1 MRLVTKAST
10 DKPDVPLTP
19 LIDCVFLLIVFFLVT
34 SMFKRWEMIIPV
46 RLPDATSSLSS
57 EARETVVLIGIDG
70 TGKLSMGERIVEGN
84 EPLVKYTGV
93 ESLAALLAEV
103 ARTRGRDAELVIAAH
118 RDLPMQSLIR
128 AVDEIKLTGFQNV
141 TVQTSERRR

>member
-1 MRLVTKAST
+1 MRLITKAST

-46 RLPDATSSLSS
+46 SLPDATSSLSATA
-57 EARETVVLIGIDG
+57 EETVILIGIDREG
-70 TGKLSMGERIVEGN
+70 ALSMGRRTVTGN
-84 EPLVKYTGV
+84 EPTVEYKAV
-93 ESLAALLAEV
+93 ESLEALLAEV
-103 ARTRGRDAELVIAAH
+103 ARTKGRDAELVIAAH
-118 RDLPMQSLIR
+118 RDLPMQELIR
-128 AVDEIKLTGFQNV
+128 AVDEITLTGFQNV